1 MNYNS
6 FNDYLKSLPPNTV
19 FRLWVYKRMF
29 TPYEAENKFSDQSC
43 FESDYCSHVCIKDVI
58 ELPDGDL
65 LLALCNYENDNYT
78 AYYKLSEIALVK
90 ANIDMEEE

>member
-19 FRLWVYKRMF
+19 
-29 TPYEAENKFSDQSC
+29 
-43 FESDYCSHVCIKDVI
+43 
-58 ELPDGDL
+58 
-65 LLALCNYENDNYT
+65 
-78 AYYKLSEIALVK
+78 YKLSEIALVK